1 MGKEEHKPM
10 TTFSV
15 RGYKQCSVK
24 VEGFEFRD
32 NNATTHITEEN
43 GVASI
48 NFLVGLVV

>member
-1 MGKEEHKPM
+1 MRL
-10 TTFSV
+10 FLLFIYILSDNCV
-15 RGYKQCSVK
+15 NSVK

-32 NNATTHITEEN
+32 NYAATHITEEN

>member
-1 MGKEEHKPM
+1 MRL
-10 TTFSV
+10 FLLIIYILSDNSV
-15 RGYKQCSVK
+15 NSVK